1 VNREFLIELMFSY
14 SFYHIYCFRDMG
26 ELKYTTQGTFG
37 DMDSLIGQSTN
48 LDKEEDENET
58 T

>member
-1 VNREFLIELMFSY
+1 MFSY

-37 DMDSLIGQSTN
+37 GMDALIGQSTG
-48 LDKEEDENET
+48 LDEEEDENET